1 MIQTQEYRHFAT
13 VLEEKGGK
21 AILHVFGDV
30 DLACADEFEDAMQ
43 EAAAGGAT
51 LIVDLQGCQYMDSTG
66 LRSLVRAVKRH
77 GDRVHAIVTEGSIV
91 ARILQLTAFH
101 DVLRIAYVERVPL
114 WQSLDKS
121 AKISK
126 I

>member
-1 MIQTQEYRHFAT
+1 VNQTEQYRHFAT
-13 VLEEKGGK
+13 VLDEQGDKT
-21 AILHVFGDV
+21 ILHVYGDV
-30 DLACADEFEDAMQ
+30 DLVYADEFEAAMH
-43 EAAAGGAT
+43 EGAAGGT
-51 LIVDLQGCQYMDSTG
+51 LIVDLQECSYMDSTG
-66 LRSLVRAVKRH
+66 LTALVRVVRRH
-77 GDRVHAIVTEGSIV
+77 GDRVHAVVTQGSTV

-101 DVLRIAYVERVPL
+101 DVLRIAYVERVSL